1 MVEKT
6 MSKNEALSKIM
17 KEFTFMWILTGLGMI
32 LGSFLPPVLALCTS
46 VLALI
51 LLIITMFIKNK
62 STVNRI
68 FYLVPFLMGVA
79 FFYSITY
86 YLSSLGTGL
95 VLGVLLLTIV
105 LFVALGFFG
114 MVVIKKDLGF
124 MGQFLIFAL
133 IGLIL
138 ITIVGFFF
146 ASYFLQV
153 ALAGFGVI
161 LFCLYTLYDFN
172 QIAKSDIEP
181 SDTVG
186 HALGLYLDFVN
197 LFLYI
202 LRLISLLKGDD

>member
-6 MSKNEALSKIM
+6 MTKNEALSKIM
-17 KEFTFMWILTGLGMI
+17 REFAFMWILTGLGMLI
-32 LGSFLPPVLALCTS
+32 GSFLPPIVALCMS
-46 VLALI
+46 VLAI
-51 LLIITMFIKNK
+51 VLLIVTWFVKSK
-62 STVNRI
+62 STVNKI
-68 FYLVPFLMGVA
+68 FYAVPFLMGIA
-79 FFYSITY
+79 FFFSIDF
-86 YLSSLGTGL
+86 YLKELGGGL
-95 VLGVLLLTIV
+95 VLGILLLTVV

-124 MGQFLIFAL
+124 MGQFLLFAL

-138 ITIVGFFF
+138 VSIVGFFF

-172 QIAKSDIEP
+172 QIAKRDIEP

-186 HALGLYLDFVN
+186 YALNLYLDFIN
-197 LFLYI
+197 LFLDL
-202 LRLISLLKGDD
+202 LRLVYLLKGDD